1 MDIFKDTMSEMTYE
15 QIEKLV
21 EENMKDIMFWIRR
34 FIMIY
39 GIIMI
44 CTFFMCLFLIRPQ
57 NCRWYLSLEESLFL
71 HCLEWQRCSSIIQK
85 KS

>member
-21 EENMKDIMFWIRR
+21 EENMKDIMF
-34 FIMIY
+34 
-39 GIIMI
+39 
-44 CTFFMCLFLIRPQ
+44 
-57 NCRWYLSLEESLFL
+57 RWYLSLEESLFL

>member
-21 EENMKDIMFWIRR
+21 EENMKDIMF
-34 FIMIY
+34 
-39 GIIMI
+39 
-44 CTFFMCLFLIRPQ
+44 
-57 NCRWYLSLEESLFL
+57 RWYLSLEESLFL

-85 KS
+85 KT